1 MLPRRDTGRVRI
13 DLHTH
18 SSVSDGTGTPA
29 QVMREAAAAGLDV
42 VALADHDS
50 IDGWDEAAAE
60 ADRLGLGFVP
70 AIEVS
75 ARDRWVSIHMLAYWP
90 RSDDAGL
97 AEILA
102 LTREA
107 RLGRARSMVEK
118 IAIDYELAWEDV
130 VEQAG
135 GAATVGRPHIAD
147 ALVARGHFRV
157 RDEVFLEVLHNSSPY
172 YVPHYAPDVHDAVRA
187 IRAAGGVPVFAHP
200 GAHARGRVVPDS
212 VIASLAAA
220 GLAGLEV
227 DHRDH
232 DANQI
237 ERLGELAERHG
248 LIRTGSSDYH
258 GTGKLNRLG
267 ENLTSEAAFEALV
280 AQRG

>member
-1 MLPRRDTGRVRI
+1 MRI

-18 SSVSDGTGTPA
+18 SNVSDGTGTPA
-29 QVMREAAAAGLDV
+29 QVMREAAEAGLDV
-42 VALADHDS
+42 VALTDHDAV
-50 IDGWDEAAAE
+50 DGWGEAAAE
-60 ADRLGLGFVP
+60 AERLGLSFVP
-70 AIEVS
+70 GIEVS
-75 ARDRWVSIHMLAYWP
+75 AKDRWVSIHMLALWP
-90 RSDDAGL
+90 RPDDAAL

-107 RLGRARSMVEK
+107 RVGRARTMVER
-118 IAIDYELAWEDV
+118 ISVDYALEWEDV
-130 VEQAG
+130 VTHAG
-135 GAATVGRPHIAD
+135 DAATVGRPHIAD
-147 ALVARGHFRV
+147 ALVARGHFAR
-157 RDEVFLEVLHNSSPY
+157 RDDVFAEVLHNSSPY
-172 YVPHYAPDVHDAVRA
+172 YVHHYAPDVHDAVRA

-200 GAHARGRVVPDS
+200 AAHARGRVVPDR
-212 VIASLAAA
+212 VIASLAEA

-232 DANQI
+232 DA
-237 ERLGELAERHG
+237 EAVARLSALAERHG

-267 ENLTSEAAFEALV
+267 ENLTSVEAFEALE